1 MAGSTDKVIFMES
14 KNITKTRVVTRFF
27 IIDIINSVKNALG
40 MRLTKY
46 EDMISKAQKEIWEEI
61 EKEKIELKWY
71 RYEISQLTNGAMVI
85 MLYGERK

>member
-1 MAGSTDKVIFMES
+1 MSR
-14 KNITKTRVVTRFF
+14 NITKIRVVTKFF
-27 IIDIINSVKNALG
+27 VIDIINAVKNALG

-46 EDMISKAQKEIWEEI
+46 EDMINKAQKDIWDELK
-61 EKEKIELKWY
+61 KEKIDLKWH